1 MPNPYIKPN
10 EPTKVWFNNE
20 IMFILRRALYSQI
33 SSMGWQCIQANQ
45 PSIQAVQDKTIYFDV
60 ISKRRIGV
68 QGVKYY
74 KTSVSGAWNNP
85 DVWYESW
92 LVQVSAFRKRDET
105 DYTDTFTSQDA
116 IMQMQAYVNSPS
128 GLKANLTYNPAEP
141 AVDWLDVVRATDV
154 RDIDFETDSGLIEK
168 FPQFDFELIVE
179 RRETFGFL
187 PETDIVDGETHPV

>member
-1 MPNPYIKPN
+1 MSNPYIKPN
-10 EPTKVWFNNE
+10 EPTTVWTNNE
-20 IMFILRRALYSQI
+20 IMFILRRALTTQADV
-33 SSMGWQCIQANQ
+33 MGWQCIQSNQ

-74 KTSVSGAWNNP
+74 KTSVSGAWNYP

-116 IMQMQAYVNSPS
+116 IIQMQAFVNSPF
-128 GLKANLTYNPAEP
+128 GLRDFLKWDTMEP
-141 AVDWLDVVRATDV
+141 AVDWLEVVHATDI
-154 RDIDFETDSGLIEK
+154 RDVDFETDSGLIEK

-179 RRETFGFL
+179 RRGAFGFL
-187 PETDIVDGETHPV
+187 PETDIVDGETYSV